1 VGHVLGTFSLE
12 ERELLENTLARGADA
27 VQLAALSGVEKA
39 ANEFNTR
46 SQKKPPKETED
57 ESQIRGHDCPEHP
70 GE

>member
-1 VGHVLGTFSLE
+1 LNVNENSGFQLLDLLQLGTE
-12 ERELLENTLARGADA
+12 KADKP
-27 VQLAALSGVEKA
+27 VGVIKGQRGVEKA